1 MVYVDCVETTMD
13 DMGNWHVVGGLIR
26 KSWWKASLDQDRS
39 WFCSLGFSAFGI
51 NGLESESSNQL
62 ARSCQ

>member
-39 WFCSLGFSAFGI
+39 WFCSLGFLAFGMVWNLECI
-51 NGLESESSNQL
+51 NKQQL
-62 ARSCQ
+62 AQ